1 LLFLLCTND
10 SSIIINSKSTP
21 TLYADDTRLLFT
33 HSNLEDYKNDRKIV
47 FEYLN
52 KWFKAHRISRNSEK
66 INFIQSATKNSPQID
81 FDIGYDNK
89 LISKVNDTKFLRS
102 HVDSTLSW
110 KTSTKKTLH
119 KLTP

>member
-1 LLFLLCTND
+1 MI
-10 SSIIINSKSTP
+10 SNSKSTP

-52 KWFKAHRISRNSEK
+52 KWLKRNRNLLNSEK
-66 INFIQSATKNSPQID
+66 INFNQFATKNSPQID
-81 FDIGYDNK
+81 LDISYDNK
-89 LISKVNDTKFLRS
+89 LISKVNDTKFLRL

-110 KTSTKKTLH
+110 KTKSEKTIH
-119 KLTP
+119 KLA